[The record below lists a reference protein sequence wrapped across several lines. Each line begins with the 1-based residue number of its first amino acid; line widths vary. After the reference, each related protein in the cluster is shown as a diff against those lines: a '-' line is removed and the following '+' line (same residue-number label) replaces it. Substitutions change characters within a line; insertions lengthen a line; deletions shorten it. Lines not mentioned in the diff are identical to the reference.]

1 MEPQKSILPH
11 FKIVI
16 LDDNDFYNQV
26 LSRFLTHN
34 LKKLGIIKGFTVD
47 IFSFTTYLDCSK
59 NIDNSVDILF
69 TDYYLSDGYNASHII
84 NFINDKLLKCKI
96 IVVSQIQNLQ
106 TSVFTALA
114 GACEFIKKDNK
125 TLYECH
131 SIAETIIS
139 EKLGLTS

>member
-1 MEPQKSILPH
+1 MESQKSTLPH

-16 LDDNDFYNQV
+16 LDDNDFYNQL
-26 LSRFLTHN
+26 LSRFLTNN
-34 LKKLGIIKGFTVD
+34 LKKLGLIRGFTVD
-47 IFSFTTYLDCSK
+47 VFSFTTYRDCAK
-59 NIDNSVDILF
+59 NIDDSVDILF

-114 GACEFIKKDNK
+114 GAYEFIKKDKK
-125 TLYECH
+125 TLFQCH
-131 SIAETIIS
+131 NIAETIIS
-139 EKLGLTS
+139 EKLGLTN